1 MPGASDSSA
10 GTLSACACVFGGA
23 CEAVWIFVRG
33 LELLYLVSDKC
44 AVVADGHECLVL
56 DGPVVTVTVKQQPL
70 DKKFDS

>member
-1 MPGASDSSA
+1 MR
-10 GTLSACACVFGGA
+10 GGVDF
-23 CEAVWIFVRG
+23 CE
-33 LELLYLVSDKC
+33 ELLYLVSDKC